1 MSATLWRGQ
10 TIRRRADIQRT
21 LIERDHGP
29 FATALY
35 GALWLLRWAL
45 WAALM
50 GLWGLVYVPPVGAVV
65 ALLIVTGLVLGPWG
79 VSVIAALAAGGAWAW
94 ARWSPGTWARYLVR
108 RGERFWRRLRYRWVW
123 DDVMAACGI
132 KATDAAHRIVVPR
145 LVWVGLGDHVDVLT
159 VQLCPGVTL
168 DTIAAQA
175 DGLRSEWAA
184 LDVRVTRHPRVRTW
198 GLLRVVLHDTLA
210 EQQHHARNRVDLTRL
225 PIGRREDGEPW
236 ALRLLGR
243 HLLVAGASGAGKGSI
258 VTALLWAL
266 SPAIA
271 DGWVRVI
278 GVDPKG
284 GMEFGMYPELL
295 HMFAWRSEAE
305 LVAALEHA
313 AALTM
318 ARCESLQGRTRL
330 HRPTIDDP
338 FHIIVVDEIA
348 SLTSYIVDRAL
359 KERGR
364 VALGT
369 LLSKG
374 RAAGFSVVGL
384 VQDPRKEVLELRNLF
399 TVKVGLRLDSRNEV
413 AMVLGDSAHDRGAR
427 CEDIDLDTP
436 GVAYVVDDEDRREP
450 IKVRADFHD
459 DAGMRW
465 LATEYASPT
474 HEGVPELVTKQRD
487 TKRPDKRT
495 DAS

>member
-10 TIRRRADIQRT
+10 PIRRRADIQRT
-21 LIERDHGP
+21 HIERDPGPVAATLHG
-29 FATALY
+29 AV
-35 GALWLLRWAL
+35 WLLRWAL
-45 WAALM
+45 WAVVM
-50 GLWGLVYVPPVGAVV
+50 GLWAIVYVPPAGALAALLVVSGLLLGAWAVSAV
-65 ALLIVTGLVLGPWG
+65 AL
-79 VSVIAALAAGGAWAW
+79 LAAGGAWAW
-94 ARWSPGTWARYLVR
+94 AQWSPRTWVSHVLR
-108 RGERFWRRLRYRWVW
+108 RAERFWRRLRYRWVW

-145 LVWVGLGDHVDVLT
+145 LIWVGLGDHVDVLT

-168 DTIAAQA
+168 DTIAHQA

-210 EQQHHARNRVDLTRL
+210 AEQHHARNRVDLTRL
-225 PIGRREDGEPW
+225 PIGRREDGQPW

-258 VTALLWAL
+258 TTALLWAL

-284 GMEFGMYPELL
+284 GMEFGMYPELF

-305 LVAALEHA
+305 LVACLEHA

-318 ARCESLQGRTRL
+318 TRCAALQGRTRL

-338 FHIIVVDEIA
+338 FYIVIVDEIA

-359 KERGR
+359 KERAR

-374 RAAGFSVVGL
+374 RAPGFSVVGL

-399 TVKVGLRLDSRNEV
+399 TVRVGLRLDSKTEV
-413 AMVLGDSAHDRGAR
+413 GMVLGDSAHDRGAR
-427 CEDIDLDTP
+427 CEDIDLATP

-459 DAGMRW
+459 DPAMRW
-465 LATEYASPT
+465 LATEHASPT
-474 HEGVPELVTKQRD
+474 HEEVPELATKQRE
-487 TKRPDKRT
+487 TKRKE
-495 DAS
+495 AS

>member
-10 TIRRRADIQRT
+10 TIRRRAHIQRT
-21 LIERDHGP
+21 SIEHDHGMI
-29 FATALY
+29 ATALH
-35 GALWLLRWAL
+35 GTAWLLRWAL
-45 WAALM
+45 WAVVM
-50 GLWGLVYVPPVGAVV
+50 CLWAVVYVPPAGAVV
-65 ALLIVTGLVLGPWG
+65 LLLMLSGLLLGPWA
-79 VSVIAALAAGGAWAW
+79 VSTVAALAAGGAWAW
-94 ARWSPGTWARYLVR
+94 ARWWPRSWSRRVVR
-108 RGERFWRRLRYRWVW
+108 RSTRFWRRLRYRWVW
-123 DDVMAACGI
+123 DDVMAACGV
-132 KATDAAHRIVVPR
+132 KATDAAHRVVVPR
-145 LVWVGLGDHVDVLT
+145 LLWVGLGDHVDVLT

-175 DGLRSEWAA
+175 DGLRSEWGG

-198 GLLRVVLHDTLA
+198 GLLRVVLHDALA
-210 EQQHHARNRVDLTRL
+210 GSEDDDRGRVDLARL
-225 PIGRREDGEPW
+225 PVGRREDGRPW
-236 ALRLLGR
+236 ALRLIGR

-258 VTALLWAL
+258 VTALFWAL
-266 SPAIA
+266 SPAIR

-305 LVAALEHA
+305 LVACLEHA

-318 ARCESLQGRTRL
+318 ARCEALHGRTRL
-330 HRPTIDDP
+330 HRPTADDP
-338 FHIIVVDEIA
+338 FYIIIADEIA

-359 KERGR
+359 KERAR

-374 RAAGFSVVGL
+374 RAPGFSVIGL

-399 TVKVGLRLDSRNEV
+399 TVRVGLRLDSPNEV
-413 AMVLGDSAHDRGAR
+413 AMVLGDAAHDRGAR
-427 CEDIDLDTP
+427 CEDIDLATP
-436 GVAYVVDDEDRREP
+436 GMAYVVDDEDRREP

-459 DAGMRW
+459 DPEMRW

-474 HEGVPELVTKQRD
+474 HEDVPELPVKQREA
-487 TKRPDKRT
+487 KRK